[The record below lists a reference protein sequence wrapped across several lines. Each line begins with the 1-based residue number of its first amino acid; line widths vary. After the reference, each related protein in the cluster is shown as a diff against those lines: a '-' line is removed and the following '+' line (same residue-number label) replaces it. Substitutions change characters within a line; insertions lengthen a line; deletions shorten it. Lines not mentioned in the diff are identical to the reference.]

1 VVQTDVVLSGDLNW
15 IVVRSPAEHYAVQ
28 TDVVL
33 SEDLNWIVVR
43 SPAKHFK
50 VQFIRQMSSW

>member
-1 VVQTDVVLSGDLNW
+1 MVQTDVVLSGDLNW

-33 SEDLNWIVVR
+33 SGDLNWIVVR
-43 SPAKHFK
+43 SPAEHFGY
-50 VQFIRQMSSW
+50 RLLLC